1 MLSLTGIT
9 TSPALT
15 FDALVAG
22 EPGAPPVL
30 LLHGFAE
37 LMQCWRAQVNAL
49 AGAGYRAIAPS
60 QRGYSPGARPDTR
73 DHANYHI
80 DRLID
85 DALAIVVASGY
96 GDSRFHLAGLDW
108 GGSIAWAWPIG
119 IPSGWHRSR
128 CDRDRIR
135 TPSIRALKLTDGDQA
150 HRSRHHRA
158 FLEPDAG
165 DVVLADDAGWLR
177 ERLAA
182 GGVPAAAIEQ
192 HLAVLGNKPAMEGAL
207 AWYRARGA
215 IRGELGMIK
224 VRRCTSGEMPT
235 TRSGRSPPKAHGIL
249 SKRRIA
255 SRRFPA
261 SAISPPTRLPGA
273 SANYCWSTLRLIRST
288 AMDAVSGR
296 AARRSQKG

>member
-1 MLSLTGIT
+1 MLSLTEIT
-9 TSPALT
+9 TAPALT

-22 EPGAPPVL
+22 EPGAPLVL

-37 LMQCWRAQVNAL
+37 SMQCWRAQVNAL

-80 DRLID
+80 DRLMD
-85 DALAIVVASGY
+85 DALAVVAASGY
-96 GDSRFHLAGLDW
+96 GDSRFHLAGHDW
-108 GGSIAWAWPIG
+108 GGSIAWALADQYPERLA
-119 IPSGWHRSR
+119 SLTVLSR
-128 CDRDRIR
+128 
-135 TPSIRALKLTDGDQA
+135 PHPNAFNRALKLPDGDQA
-150 HRSRHHRA
+150 HRSHHHRA

-224 VRRCTSGEMPT
+224 VPTLYIWGDADDTVGQIAAEGTRDFIEAPYRFEM
-235 TRSGRSPPKAHGIL
+235 
-249 SKRRIA
+249 
-255 SRRFPA
+255 
-261 SAISPPTRLPGA
+261 LPGIGHFA
-273 SANYCWSTLRLIRST
+273 ADQAPER
-288 AMDAVSGR
+288 VSELLLEHV
-296 AARRSQKG
+296 AAHPI